1 MGAPT
6 ETLEVVLLDEIVDEF
21 PEGFSDYVMDL
32 IDSRF
37 PSIVDVEYLV
47 ITGPQALDIL
57 RAAWEEAEADPY
69 RGDGYDGLPFE
80 TVIEGWDLEDGNTLV
95 AIE

>member
-6 ETLEVVLLDEIVDEF
+6 ETLEVVLLNEIVNEF
-21 PEGFSDYVMDL
+21 PEGFSDYVMDQV
-32 IDSRF
+32 DVRF

-47 ITGPQALDIL
+47 ITGLQALDLL
-57 RAAWEEAEADPY
+57 RTAWEEARVEFEEE
-69 RGDGYDGLPFE
+69 GLDLQFE
-80 TVIEGWDLEDGNTLV
+80 TYVDGWDLEDGYTLV